1 MDFNFDNLD
10 LTVPAFELKKEQV
23 DAIKFC
29 LERPNAVMSLQTGL
43 GKTCSSIVVAR
54 ELMKQYASLPLL
66 SIFIVPNEAL
76 KAFKKE
82 FKMMGINHST
92 WESSKKVPS
101 KGARVL
107 LITHTALVKYYDNM
121 LTIVRRNNCIAVV
134 DEIHKFSNTAKMTQS
149 LIGLRPYFKR
159 FYGLTATTV
168 RNDPVSLHTICHLV
182 RPGCLGTEDQF
193 KAKYC
198 TTKKKIFKYTTKTGY
213 KGQKEVLEVTGFD
226 ADHLEEL
233 NAITDDI
240 VITRKLEYNLVLHSI
255 DIPLEEQI
263 WKNYKRAGYGV
274 RPPKM
279 KTVEKKVKDLE
290 TGLTK
295 TITKEVEDKDSLAT
309 WAVKLIDLQKSLDN
323 SSEFFDQLPI
333 SNKELYFLNWV
344 KRLFDEG
351 HIPIVYCFYL
361 DTIERVKSIL
371 WRYKDQLNL
380 QDVFVISGQVEK
392 KERAKIEDKIAPR
405 TVTIINRAGT
415 VSINL
420 QKADTL
426 IFYNIPWAIDEYLQ
440 AVGRITRTDTKFS
453 SQHIYFLE
461 YEGTIDNYRV
471 IKIKNH
477 LNAVEQIQGEQLTS
491 SDGISLSSN
500 DMRDVKKLLL
510 WCFKQD
516 SPVTKEELL
525 DKINTKTTR
534 KRKTS
539 SVPKAQKD
547 ILKDILDSGKE
558 SE

>member
-1 MDFNFDNLD
+1 MNFNFDLLD
-10 LTVPAFELKKEQV
+10 LSVPAFELKQEQI

-43 GKTCSSIVVAR
+43 GKTCSSIVVTR
-54 ELMKQYASLPLL
+54 ELMKQFSSLPLL

-92 WESSKKVPS
+92 WESSKKTPY

-107 LITHTALVKYYDNM
+107 LITHTALVKYFDEVQ
-121 LTIVRRNNCIAVV
+121 TIVRRYNCIAVV

-149 LIGLRPYFKR
+149 LARLRPYFKR

-168 RNDPVSLHTICHLV
+168 RNDPISLHTICNLV
-182 RPGCLGTEDQF
+182 RPGSLGTEDQF
-193 KAKYC
+193 KFRFC
-198 TTKKKIFKYTTKTGY
+198 TTKKKMFKYTTKTGY
-213 KGQKEVLEVTGFD
+213 KGQKEVIEVTGFD
-226 ADHLEEL
+226 QDKLSEL

-240 VITRKLEYNLVLHSI
+240 IITRKLEYNLVLHSI
-255 DIPLEEQI
+255 DVPLEEEV
-263 WKNYKRAGYGV
+263 WRNYKRAGIGV
-274 RPPKM
+274 RPPKL
-279 KTVEKKVKDLE
+279 KTVEKKVKDLS
-290 TGLTK
+290 TGLDK
-295 TITKEVEDKDSLAT
+295 IVYEEKEDKDSLAA
-309 WAVKLIDLQKSLDN
+309 WAVKLIDLQKCLDN
-323 SSEFFDQLPI
+323 SSEFFNQLPFT
-333 SNKELYFLNWV
+333 NKEQYFLNWI
-344 KRLFDEG
+344 KKLFDEG

-361 DTIERVKSIL
+361 DTIERVKEL
-371 WRYKDQLNL
+371 LLRYKEQLGL
-380 QDVFVISGQVEK
+380 EDVFVISGQVEK

-461 YEGTIDNYRV
+461 YGGTIDNYRV

-477 LNAVEQIQGEQLTS
+477 LNSVEQIQGDQLTS
-491 SDGISLSSN
+491 SDGINLSAN
-500 DMRDVKKLLL
+500 GMKDVKKLLL

-516 SPVTKEELL
+516 KPISKEELIS
-525 DKINTKTTR
+525 KINSKSSR
-534 KRKTS
+534 KKKS
-539 SVPKAQKD
+539 ENISEEKKSLIND
-547 ILKDILDSGKE
+547 ILGSS
-558 SE
+558 SET

>member
-1 MDFNFDNLD
+1 MEFNFDLLD
-10 LTVPAFELKKEQV
+10 LSVPAFTLKKEQV
-23 DAIKFC
+23 DAIRFC

-54 ELMKQYASLPLL
+54 ELMKQFSNLPLL

-82 FKMMGINHST
+82 FKMMGISHST
-92 WESSKKVPS
+92 WESSKKTPS

-107 LITHTALVKYYDNM
+107 LITHTALVKYFDEVQ
-121 LTIVRRNNCIAVV
+121 TTVRRFNCLAVV

-149 LIGLRPYFKR
+149 LAKLRPYFKR

-168 RNDPVSLHTICHLV
+168 RNDPMSLHTICNLV
-182 RPGCLGTEDQF
+182 RPGSLGTEIQF
-193 KAKYC
+193 KTRFC
-198 TTKKKIFKYTTKTGY
+198 TTKKKMFKYTTKTGY
-213 KGQKEVLEVTGFD
+213 KGQKEVIEVTGFNPD
-226 ADHLEEL
+226 TLDQL

-240 VITRKLEYNLVLHSI
+240 IITRKLEYNLMLHSI
-255 DIPLEEQI
+255 DIPLENEV
-263 WKNYKRAGYGV
+263 WMNYKRAGVGV
-274 RPPKM
+274 RPVKT
-279 KTVEKKVKDLE
+279 KTVEKKVKDLT
-290 TGLTK
+290 TGLDK
-295 TITKEVEDKDSLAT
+295 ITYVEVEDKDSLAS
-309 WAVKLIDLQKSLDN
+309 WAVKLIDLQKCLDN
-323 SSEFFDQLPI
+323 SSEFFPQLPFT
-333 SNKELYFLNWV
+333 NKEQYFLNWV

-361 DTIERVKSIL
+361 DTIERIKSLL
-371 WRYKDQLNL
+371 WKYKDQLQL
-380 QDVFVISGQVEK
+380 EDVFVISGQVEK

-440 AVGRITRTDTKFS
+440 AVGRITRTDTKFD

-477 LNAVEQIQGEQLTS
+477 LNAVEQIQGDQLTS
-491 SDGISLSSN
+491 SDGINLSAN
-500 DMRDVKKLLL
+500 GMRDVKKLLL

-516 SPVTKEELL
+516 NPVTKDELL
-525 DKINTKTTR
+525 AKV
-534 KRKTS
+534 S
-539 SVPKAQKD
+539 SKKAKKSKKVEISDEKKEILND
-547 ILKDILDSGKE
+547 ILGTGKDS
-558 SE
+558 